1 MFCYVNFFSY
11 ICKKYINVMKQEER
25 LEEAK
30 ELYKTAN
37 ADQRYVLESE
47 DERIREDVLAFIR
60 REGQHIDKYK
70 WHKWIAWLEN
80 QADETK
86 AKMFLISKGYPI
98 DANGMFPTYEEM
110 YNIIKEGIEKQNN
123 EELEEQFDKMI
134 EDTDTVDS
142 NEDGLIAETIRSKF
156 ADKVEPKFKV
166 GDWVVNKLGDSW
178 HIDSFD
184 KKNYQV
190 SDGKG
195 KYNYF
200 PISKQDEMHIWTI
213 KDAKDGDILVA
224 ENIIFIYKNAFASH
238 IVSCCKLIN
247 DVFEPTVDART
258 CCEGNPYVHPAS
270 KEQRELL
277 FAKMEEAGYTFDFEK
292 KELKKIEQKPIDKVE
307 PKFNIG
313 DIIFNK
319 KTKEQFTITGRSL
332 ALQYYHDEDH
342 LHEVRFTEQDDWEI
356 IKPKFHEGDWVV
368 DNCGYV
374 WKIEGILNQFYILEG
389 VEGGE
394 SRPTIEW
401 VDKTFHLWSIA
412 DAKDGDI
419 LATDKGSVFIYAK
432 VLYNKPYAYCGVD
445 KFGVFKDNCLEN
457 NWTNSLDNIT
467 PATRE
472 QRDALM
478 KAMKDAGYTFDF
490 EKKELEKI
498 EQNNTEEYIETKGLS
513 ELEAEAEELTKE
525 ISDEI
530 DGNKVVIKKGNQK
543 PIEWSEDEKIRKEIA
558 NYFKHYSGGD
568 NISIEFPKWIAWL
581 EKQAA
586 WSEEDKKMI
595 FKICQNLYDYPR
607 VKSPFDME
615 SFNEAEKEVQF
626 IKSLKPQPKQEWSEE
641 DTETLNGIVNYL
653 FTSTDVSSI
662 EGSDKWYDWLKSLK
676 NRVIPKQ
683 KWSEE
688 DDNCLSTIIAEF
700 SKCAGKSVS
709 KDEWMRC
716 NDFLNSI
723 RDRVQS
729 PPKQKWS
736 VEDEGMYRELHNLI
750 YSIQYYNSRKELSDW
765 LESLKSRKLCVYNPY
780 KAVVE
785 SIAKMCNK
793 YKNRMSDEEEAKDF
807 LANVAAKCRE
817 AAEYDK
823 QYMEE

>member
-1 MFCYVNFFSY
+1 MAQR
-11 ICKKYINVMKQEER
+11 KKIEK
-25 LEEAK
+25 AK

-47 DERIREDVLAFIR
+47 DEKIRKWLITQLELKSDVNNPHDLELMIL
-60 REGQHIDKYK
+60 KS
-70 WHKWIAWLEN
+70 IAWLEN

-123 EELEEQFDKMI
+123 EKLED
-134 EDTDTVDS
+134 
-142 NEDGLIAETIRSKF
+142 
-156 ADKVEPKFKV
+156 KV

-200 PISKQDEMHIWTI
+200 PISKQDEMHLWTIQDAKDGDVLAYNDCSLTIFHYRLSGLNAGLFMSHVLLTVKIEFKQTCAISNLHPATKEQRNTLMKEMAYVGYTFDFEKKELKKIEPKAGDWLVHDERRIIIKVLKATPLDYEVVDVLGHHHTITGDAIKNNYHLWTI
-213 KDAKDGDILVA
+213 KDAKDGDILVV

-258 CCEGNPYVHPAS
+258 CCEGNPYVHPAT

-277 FAKMEEAGYTFDFEK
+277 FAKMEE
-292 KELKKIEQKPIDKVE
+292 
-307 PKFNIG
+307 
-313 DIIFNK
+313 
-319 KTKEQFTITGRSL
+319 
-332 ALQYYHDEDH
+332 
-342 LHEVRFTEQDDWEI
+342 
-356 IKPKFHEGDWVV
+356 
-368 DNCGYV
+368 
-374 WKIEGILNQFYILEG
+374 
-389 VEGGE
+389 
-394 SRPTIEW
+394 
-401 VDKTFHLWSIA
+401 
-412 DAKDGDI
+412 
-419 LATDKGSVFIYAK
+419 
-432 VLYNKPYAYCGVD
+432 
-445 KFGVFKDNCLEN
+445 
-457 NWTNSLDNIT
+457 
-467 PATRE
+467 
-472 QRDALM
+472 
-478 KAMKDAGYTFDF
+478 AGYTFDF

-513 ELEAEAEELTKE
+513 ELEAEELTKE
-525 ISDEI
+525 ISAEI

-586 WSEEDKKMI
+586 WSEED
-595 FKICQNLYDYPR
+595 
-607 VKSPFDME
+607 
-615 SFNEAEKEVQF
+615 
-626 IKSLKPQPKQEWSEE
+626 
-641 DTETLNGIVNYL
+641 TETLNGIVNYL

-683 KWSEE
+683 KWS
-688 DDNCLSTIIAEF
+688 
-700 SKCAGKSVS
+700 
-709 KDEWMRC
+709 
-716 NDFLNSI
+716 
-723 RDRVQS
+723 
-729 PPKQKWS
+729 

-765 LESLKSRKLCVYNPY
+765 LESLKDRVQPKQEWDEEDERIYKSITYSFANNYPLTIQQQEFVKSLRPQKLCVYNPY